1 MMNKRGRFE
10 YNPDYDC
17 WICVSC
23 GHRISN
29 ERMDMLNLIPY
40 CPNCDFRNSNPIT
53 YKDLYEAVNN
63 DT

>member
-1 MMNKRGRFE
+1 MDKKGRFE
-10 YNPDYDC
+10 YDYNTDC

-29 ERMDMLNLIPY
+29 ERMRMLKLIPY
-40 CPNCDFRNSNPIT
+40 CPNCDFRTIT
-53 YKDLYEAVNN
+53 HKDLDEVKDN